1 MSSPLPVVG
10 TARRWLVLTVVLL
23 CFLPAAV
30 DVTILTITVPTLAH
44 ELRASPTELLWAVDV
59 YSLLMVGLVLVSGP
73 LGDRIGHKRLLLAGL
88 AVFSAASALCAAAP
102 NPPALIGARALLAI
116 GASMIIPAT
125 LALIRQT
132 FGDGRDHAVA
142 IGAWSAVAAGAS
154 ALGPVAGGFLLQH
167 FWWGSIFL
175 VNLPIVALAVPAV
188 ALLLRNEVES
198 ERQPWE
204 ATSPLLSMVGFL
216 GCAYAIIAFTHDG
229 VGIPEVVLPAAA
241 GLTALVLFVRRQQRM
256 PHPMLDLSL
265 FRLPGLRAG
274 VVASVL
280 PVLVMVGFELQ
291 LVQYLQIAEGLSA
304 EAAALYLIPM
314 PLAATVAGPVGGLLL
329 SRLGQPRAGV
339 PAGLLLAATGYVLV
353 ASGTVAP
360 LGLALI
366 GFGHGLVQMVASNLI
381 MTTAPSSLAGAA
393 AGIESVAYEAGAGL
407 GIAVFGTVTTVAYR
421 LLLPP
426 GTSSSPLDAGAS
438 PETARAF
445 TDAFHSTTWLA
456 AALTLATILPAT
468 PRRASARSGTP
479 GAATNASTSSAPSS
493 SGTSS
498 TSGTSTTPSRRQPNE
513 RT

>member
-1 MSSPLPVVG
+1 MSSTLPVVG

-44 ELRASPTELLWAVDV
+44 ELQASPTELLWAVDV

-88 AVFSAASALCAAAP
+88 GVFSAASALCAVAP
-102 NPPALIGARALLAI
+102 GPPALIGARALLAI

-229 VGIPEVVLPAAA
+229 VGIPEVVLPAA

-256 PHPMLDLSL
+256 PNPMLDLSL

-291 LVQYLQIAEGLSA
+291 LVQYLQIAKGLSA

-339 PAGLLLAATGYVLV
+339 PAGLLLAATGYVLA
-353 ASGTVAP
+353 ASGTVVP

-381 MTTAPSSLAGAA
+381 MTTAPSSQAGAA

-438 PETARAF
+438 PETAQAF
-445 TDAFHSTTWLA
+445 TDAFHTTTWLA
-456 AALTLATILPAT
+456 AALTLATILLAT
-468 PRRASARSGTP
+468 PTRTSTRSGT
-479 GAATNASTSSAPSS
+479 ATNASAPPAPPDP
-493 SGTSS
+493 GTSS
-498 TSGTSTTPSRRQPNE
+498 TPGRRQPNK

>member
-1 MSSPLPVVG
+1 MTNTLPVVG
-10 TARRWLVLTVVLL
+10 AARRWLVLTVVLL
-23 CFLPAAV
+23 CFLPAAM
-30 DVTILTITVPTLAH
+30 DVTILTITVPTLAD
-44 ELRASPTELLWAVDV
+44 ELHASPTELLWTVDV

-88 AVFSAASALCAAAP
+88 AVFGAASVLCATAP
-102 NPPALIGARALLAI
+102 GPQALIGARAVLAV

-175 VNLPIVALAVPAV
+175 VNLPVVALAIPTV

-204 ATSPLLSMVGFL
+204 ATSPLLSIVGFMSS
-216 GCAYAIIAFTHDG
+216 AYAIIAFTHDD
-229 VGIPEVVLPAAA
+229 VEPPEVVLPAAL
-241 GLTALVLFVRRQQRM
+241 GLTALVLFVRRQRRM
-256 PHPMLDLSL
+256 THPMLDLSL
-265 FRLPGLRAG
+265 FRLPPLRAG

-291 LVQYLQIAEGLSA
+291 LVQYLQFAEGLSA

-314 PLAATVAGPVGGLLL
+314 PVAATVAGPAGGFIL
-329 SRLGQPRAGV
+329 SRLGRPGAGV
-339 PAGLLLAATGYVLV
+339 PAGLLLAVAGYVLV
-353 ASGTVAP
+353 ASGTVVP

-381 MTTAPSSLAGAA
+381 MATAPSAQAGAA

-421 LLLPP
+421 LFLPP
-426 GTSSSPLDAGAS
+426 GTSSSPLKAGDS
-438 PETARAF
+438 PETAQAL
-445 TDAFHSTTWLA
+445 TEAFHTITWLA
-456 AALTLATILPAT
+456 AALTLATIFLAAQKAPAAEA
-468 PRRASARSGTP
+468 P
-479 GAATNASTSSAPSS
+479 AA
-493 SGTSS
+493 GV
-498 TSGTSTTPSRRQPNE
+498 
-513 RT
+513 

>member
-1 MSSPLPVVG
+1 MTSTLPAVG
-10 TARRWLVLTVVLL
+10 AVRRWLVLTVVLL
-23 CFLPAAV
+23 CFLPAAM

-44 ELRASPTELLWAVDV
+44 ELHASPTELLWTVDV

-88 AVFSAASALCAAAP
+88 AVFGVASALCATATGP
-102 NPPALIGARALLAI
+102 LALIGARAVLAV
-116 GASMIIPAT
+116 GAAMIIPAT

-154 ALGPVAGGFLLQH
+154 ALGPVAGGFLLLH

-175 VNLPIVALAVPAV
+175 VNLPVVALAVPAV

-204 ATSPLLSMVGFL
+204 ATSPLLSIVGFL
-216 GCAYAIIAFTHDG
+216 GCAYAIIAFTHDD
-229 VGIPEVVLPAAA
+229 VAVPEVALPGLL
-241 GLTALVLFVRRQQRM
+241 GLTALVLFVRRQQRSA
-256 PHPMLDLSL
+256 HPMLDLSL
-265 FRLPGLRAG
+265 FRLPALRAG

-291 LVQYLQIAEGLSA
+291 LVQYLQFAEGLSA

-314 PLAATVAGPVGGLLL
+314 PVAAMVAGPAGGLIL
-329 SRLGQPRAGV
+329 SRTGPRRGV

-353 ASGTVAP
+353 ASGTVVP

-366 GFGHGLVQMVASNLI
+366 GFGQGLVQMVASNLI
-381 MTTAPSSLAGAA
+381 MATAPSAQAGAA
-393 AGIESVAYEAGAGL
+393 AGIESVSYEAGAGL
-407 GIAVFGTVTTVAYR
+407 GIAVFGTVTTVTYR

-426 GTSSSPLDAGAS
+426 GTSSSPLQAGAS
-438 PETARAF
+438 QETVRAL
-445 TDAFHSTTWLA
+445 TDAFHTITWLA
-456 AALTLATILPAT
+456 AALTLVTIFLAT
-468 PRRASARSGTP
+468 PKAPAAHAPAG
-479 GAATNASTSSAPSS
+479 GA
-493 SGTSS
+493 
-498 TSGTSTTPSRRQPNE
+498 
-513 RT
+513 